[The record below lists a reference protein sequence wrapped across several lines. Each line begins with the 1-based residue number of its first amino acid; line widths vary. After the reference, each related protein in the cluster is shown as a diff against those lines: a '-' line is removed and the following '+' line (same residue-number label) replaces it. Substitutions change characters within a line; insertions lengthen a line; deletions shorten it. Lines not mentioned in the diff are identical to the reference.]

1 LFLPSP
7 FSNLAVHSGN
17 YPELF
22 EMDTKENEVLTEQS
36 SNPIARFVEMVW
48 AYTKGKTPEKVNRS
62 IGEAEFISRD
72 LSWLQ
77 FNFRVLDQARSGGR
91 NLFER
96 MKFLAITASNFDE
109 FFMIRVGSL
118 YNYLDVGRERLDY
131 SGLREVPFRKTLL
144 TESQEFYK
152 AQEKLYFKEL
162 LPQFRKNGLEIVK
175 IAQLDQR
182 ELQLVE
188 EHFNRTIHPMLTPMM
203 LDVYHTFPI
212 VLNKTLTFGVVTRME
227 ENPKNPLRLSFV
239 QVPQNLPRFF
249 DLDRGEITALL
260 PVEEII
266 RWQIHRLFRNVE
278 IESINLFRILRNGDI
293 SIEESDDVESDLV
306 DEVKRQLSNRK
317 TGRVV
322 RVDVEENYSAH
333 MMKVLK
339 ERWDVDEDNIFV
351 TRNLIDYTA
360 LWQIIQRPEFSEK
373 LPLPPLS
380 VPPVF
385 FPNDARKGSIF
396 EILKKRDILLHHP
409 FNSIDI
415 VLKMLEEAAVDPHVL
430 SIKIT
435 IYRLA
440 KNSRIIETLLKA
452 AENGKY
458 VSVLFEVKARFDEEN
473 NIRQAQRLQKA
484 GCFVIYGLGSFKT
497 HTKLC
502 LIVRKEDDQV
512 TRFVH
517 LSSGNYNEDT
527 SRIYTDIGLL
537 TSGETYASDV
547 SEFFNVITG
556 HSKPDQYRYL
566 ITAPRDMRNQLIEMM
581 QREAENAR
589 KGLPSGIVL
598 KVNSLEDKRI
608 IEELYKTSAA
618 GVPVRLIVRGIC
630 CLRPARQGLSENI
643 SVKSIVGDLLEHTRL
658 YYFHNA
664 GDPLIYGGSADMM
677 NRSFDRRLES
687 LFLLVDPNLKKLA
700 VAILDYNLLD
710 NVNSYFMT
718 EDGSYV
724 KYQLQEGEPEINVH
738 RDFYNLSEQDLKKSG
753 LF

>member
-1 LFLPSP
+1 
-7 FSNLAVHSGN
+7 
-17 YPELF
+17 
-22 EMDTKENEVLTEQS
+22 
-36 SNPIARFVEMVW
+36 
-48 AYTKGKTPEKVNRS
+48 
-62 IGEAEFISRD
+62 
-72 LSWLQ
+72 
-77 FNFRVLDQARSGGR
+77 
-91 NLFER
+91 
-96 MKFLAITASNFDE
+96 
-109 FFMIRVGSL
+109 
-118 YNYLDVGRERLDY
+118 
-131 SGLREVPFRKTLL
+131 
-144 TESQEFYK
+144 
-152 AQEKLYFKEL
+152 
-162 LPQFRKNGLEIVK
+162 
-175 IAQLDQR
+175 
-182 ELQLVE
+182 
-188 EHFNRTIHPMLTPMM
+188 
-203 LDVYHTFPI
+203 
-212 VLNKTLTFGVVTRME
+212 
-227 ENPKNPLRLSFV
+227 
-239 QVPQNLPRFF
+239 
-249 DLDRGEITALL
+249 
-260 PVEEII
+260 
-266 RWQIHRLFRNVE
+266 
-278 IESINLFRILRNGDI
+278 
-293 SIEESDDVESDLV
+293 
-306 DEVKRQLSNRK
+306 
-317 TGRVV
+317 
-322 RVDVEENYSAH
+322 

-608 IEELYKTSAA
+608 IEELYKTSDA
-618 GVPVRLIVRGIC
+618 GVPIRLIVRGIC

-687 LFLLVDPNLKKLA
+687 LFRLVDPNLSKLA
-700 VAILDYNLLD
+700 VTILDYNLLD

-724 KYQLQEGEPEINVH
+724 KYQLQEGEDEINVH
-738 RDFYNLSEQDLKKSG
+738 KDFYKLSEQDLKKSG

>member
-1 LFLPSP
+1 MS
-7 FSNLAVHSGN
+7 
-17 YPELF
+17 E
-22 EMDTKENEVLTEQS
+22 KESEILTEQGG
-36 SNPIARFVEMVW
+36 NPLTRFVEMVW
-48 AYTKGKTPEKVNRS
+48 SYTKGKTPEKVNQS
-62 IGEAEFISRD
+62 IGEAMFISRD

-77 FNFRVLDQARSGGR
+77 FNFRVLDLARSEHR
-91 NLFER
+91 NLFEK

-144 TESQEFYK
+144 TEGQEFYK
-152 AQEKLYFKEL
+152 AQEKLFYKEL
-162 LPQFRKNGLEIVK
+162 IPHFRKNGFEIVK
-175 IAQLDQR
+175 IQDLKEG
-182 ELQLVE
+182 ELQEVE
-188 EHFNRTIHPMLTPMM
+188 EYFNRTIHPMLTPMM

-212 VLNKTLTFGVVTRME
+212 VLNKTLTFGVVTRMD

-239 QVPQNLPRFF
+239 QVPQNLPRFYEIS
-249 DLDRGEITALL
+249 RGELKALL

-266 RWQIHRLFRNVE
+266 RWQMHRLFRNVE

-306 DEVKRQLSNRK
+306 DDVKRQLSNRK

-322 RVDVEENYSAH
+322 RVDVEENYSSH

-351 TRNLIDYTA
+351 TRNLLDYTC
-360 LWQIIQRPEFSEK
+360 LWQIIQRPEFSDR
-373 LPLPPLS
+373 LPIAPHPVPPL
-380 VPPVF
+380 F
-385 FPNDARKGSIF
+385 FPSDSRKGSIF
-396 EILKKRDILLHHP
+396 EVLKKRDILLHHP

-415 VLKMLEEAAVDPHVL
+415 VLKMLEEAASDPHVL

-502 LIVRKEDDQV
+502 LIVRKEDNQV

-537 TSGETYASDV
+537 SSKEIYANDV

-556 HSKPDQYRYL
+556 HSKPDQYDYL
-566 ITAPRDMRNQLIEMM
+566 ITAPRDMRNQLIAMM
-581 QREAENAR
+581 QQEAENAR
-589 KGLPSGIVL
+589 RGLPCGVVL
-598 KVNSLEDKRI
+598 KINSLEDQRI
-608 IEELYKTSAA
+608 IEELYKTSQA

-630 CLRPARQGLSENI
+630 CLRPGRAGLSENI

-664 GDPLIYGGSADMM
+664 GEPLIYGGSADMM

-687 LFLLVDPNLKKLA
+687 LFQLVDKDLQRLA
-700 VAILDYNLLD
+700 VSILDFNLRD

-724 KYQLQEGEPEINVH
+724 KYQLQDGESEINIH
-738 RDFYNLSEQDLKKSG
+738 REFYHLQEGNLKNTG

>member
-1 LFLPSP
+1 MPSP

-658 YYFHNA
+658 YYFHNV

>member
-1 LFLPSP
+1 MEKEEEINIES
-7 FSNLAVHSGN
+7 SGN
-17 YPELF
+17 
-22 EMDTKENEVLTEQS
+22 
-36 SNPIARFVEMVW
+36 PITRFVEMVLS
-48 AYTKGKTPEKVNRS
+48 YTKGKTPEKVNKS
-62 IGEAEFISRD
+62 IDEASFISRD

-77 FNFRVLDQARSGGR
+77 FNFRVLDQARSSHR

-118 YNYLDVGRERLDY
+118 YNYLDYGKERLDY
-131 SGLREVPFRKTLL
+131 SGLREIPFRKTLL

-152 AQEKLYFKEL
+152 AQEKLFYKEL
-162 LPQFRKNGLEIVK
+162 KPLFRKNGFEI
-175 IAQLDQR
+175 IGIGDLR
-182 ELQLVE
+182 EQEEKLVE
-188 EHFNRTIHPMLTPMM
+188 DYFDRTIHPMLTPMM

-239 QVPQNLPRFF
+239 QVPQNLPRFYE
-249 DLDRGEITALL
+249 LNRGDVRALL

-266 RWQIHRLFRNVE
+266 RWKMHRLFRNIQ
-278 IESINLFRILRNGDI
+278 IESINLFRVLRNGDV
-293 SIEESDDVESDLV
+293 SIEESDDVEADMV

-322 RVDVEENYSAH
+322 RVDVEENYSSH
-333 MMKVLK
+333 MMKILK
-339 ERWDVDEDNIFV
+339 ERWTVDEDNIFV
-351 TRNLIDYTA
+351 TRNLIDYNC
-360 LWQIIQRPEFSEK
+360 LWQIIQHPEFRDK
-373 LPLPPLS
+373 LPMPPA
-380 VPPVF
+380 PVQPLF
-385 FPNDARKGSIF
+385 FPDDARGGSIF
-396 EILKKRDILLHHP
+396 EILKKQDILLHHP
-409 FNSIDI
+409 FNSIET
-415 VLKMLEEAAVDPHVL
+415 VLKMLEEAATDPHVL

-440 KNSRIIETLLKA
+440 KNSRIIDTLLLA

-502 LIVRKEDDQV
+502 LIVRKEDDKV

-527 SRIYTDIGLL
+527 SKIYTDIGLL
-537 TSGETYASDV
+537 TSKEIYASDV

-556 HSKPDQYRYL
+556 HSKPDRYDHL
-566 ITAPRDMRNQLIEMM
+566 ITSPRDMRNQLIAMM
-581 QREAENAR
+581 RQEAENAR
-589 KGLPSGIVL
+589 KGIPCGIVL
-598 KVNSLEDKRI
+598 KVNSLEDQRT
-608 IEELYKTSAA
+608 IEELYKTSQA
-618 GVPVRLIVRGIC
+618 GVPIRLIVRGIC
-630 CLRPARQGLSENI
+630 CLRPGRKDLSENI
-643 SVKSIVGDLLEHTRL
+643 SVKSLVGDLLEHTRL

-664 GDPLIYGGSADMM
+664 GEPLIYGGSADMM

-687 LFLLVDPNLKKLA
+687 LFRITDPNLLKLA
-700 VAILDYNLLD
+700 VGILNFNLLD
-710 NVNSYFMT
+710 NVNSYYMT

-724 KYQLQEGEPEINVH
+724 KYQLREGEEEINIH
-738 RDFYNLSEQDLKKSG
+738 KLFFRLREEDLKVSG

>member
-1 LFLPSP
+1 M
-7 FSNLAVHSGN
+7 H
-17 YPELF
+17 
-22 EMDTKENEVLTEQS
+22 KESETGLEQS
-36 SNPIARFVEMVW
+36 ANPIKRFVDLVLS
-48 AYTKGKTPEKVNRS
+48 YTKGKTPEKVNRS
-62 IGEAEFISRD
+62 IGEASFISRD

-77 FNFRVLDQARSGGR
+77 FNFRVLDQARTNHR

-118 YNYLDVGRERLDY
+118 YNYLDFGKERLDY
-131 SGLREVPFRKTLL
+131 SGLREVQFRTTLL

-152 AQEKLYFKEL
+152 AQEKLFYKEL
-162 LPQFRKNGLEIVK
+162 KPLFKKNGFEITK
-175 IAQLDQR
+175 IDDLR
-182 ELQLVE
+182 EDERNKVE
-188 EHFNRTIHPMLTPMM
+188 DYFHRTIHPMLTPMM

-227 ENPKNPLRLSFV
+227 DNPKNPLRLSFV
-239 QVPQNLPRFF
+239 QVPQNLARFY
-249 DLDRGEITALL
+249 EIERADTRILL
-260 PVEEII
+260 PIEEII
-266 RWQIHRLFRNVE
+266 RWQMHRLFRNIE
-278 IESINLFRILRNGDI
+278 IVSINLFRVLRNGDI

-322 RVDVEENYSAH
+322 RVDVEENYSDH

-339 ERWDVDEDNIFV
+339 DRWDIDESNIFV

-360 LWQIIQRPEFSEK
+360 LWQILNHPDYKER
-373 LPLPPLS
+373 LPMPPAPVSPLFLPKDS
-380 VPPVF
+380 
-385 FPNDARKGSIF
+385 RKGSIF
-396 EILKKRDILLHHP
+396 EILKKQDILLHHP
-409 FNSIDI
+409 FNSIDN
-415 VLKMLEEAAVDPHVL
+415 VLRMLEEAATDPYVL
-430 SIKIT
+430 SIKLT

-440 KNSRIIETLLKA
+440 KNSRIIDALLKA

-502 LIVRKEDDQV
+502 LIVRKENDKV

-517 LSSGNYNEDT
+517 LASGNYNEDT
-527 SRIYTDIGLL
+527 SKIYTDIGLL
-537 TSGETYASDV
+537 TSKEIYANDV

-556 HSKPDQYRYL
+556 HSKPDRYDYL
-566 ITAPRDMRNQLIEMM
+566 ITSPRDMRNQLIEMM
-581 QREAENAR
+581 RKESENA
-589 KGLPSGIVL
+589 KNGLPCGIVL
-598 KVNSLEDKRI
+598 KVNSLEDQST
-608 IEELYKTSAA
+608 IEELYKASQA
-618 GVPVRLIVRGIC
+618 GVPIQLIVRGIC
-630 CLRPARQGLSENI
+630 CLRPGRQGLSDNI
-643 SVKSIVGDLLEHTRL
+643 TVKSIVGDFLEHTRL
-658 YYFHNA
+658 YYFHNN
-664 GDPLIYGGSADMM
+664 GDPLVYGGSADMM

-687 LFLLVDPNLKKLA
+687 LFRIADENLLKI
-700 VAILDYNLLD
+700 AISILHFNQLD
-710 NVNSYFMT
+710 NVNSYYMT

-724 KYQLQEGEPEINVH
+724 KYQLQENESELNIH
-738 RDFYNLSEQDLKKSG
+738 KLFYKLTEDQLLETS

>member
-1 LFLPSP
+1 MFLPSP

>member
-1 LFLPSP
+1 
-7 FSNLAVHSGN
+7 
-17 YPELF
+17 
-22 EMDTKENEVLTEQS
+22 MVL
-36 SNPIARFVEMVW
+36 

-62 IGEAEFISRD
+62 IGEASFISRD

-77 FNFRVLDQARSGGR
+77 FNFRVLDQARTNHR

-96 MKFLAITASNFDE
+96 LKFLAITASNFDE

-118 YNYLDVGRERLDY
+118 YNYLDFGKERLDY
-131 SGLREVPFRKTLL
+131 SGLREVQFRTTLL

-152 AQEKLYFKEL
+152 AQEKLFYKEL
-162 LPQFRKNGLEIVK
+162 QPLFKKNGFEIIK
-175 IAQLDQR
+175 IDGLKEDER
-182 ELQLVE
+182 DKVE
-188 EHFNRTIHPMLTPMM
+188 DYFHRTIHPMLTPMM

-227 ENPKNPLRLSFV
+227 DNPKNPLRLSFV
-239 QVPQNLPRFF
+239 QVPQNLARFY
-249 DLDRGEITALL
+249 EIERADTRVLL
-260 PVEEII
+260 PIEEII
-266 RWQIHRLFRNVE
+266 RWQMHRLFRNIE
-278 IESINLFRILRNGDI
+278 IVSINLFRILRNGDI

-322 RVDVEENYSAH
+322 RVDVEENYSDH

-339 ERWDVDEDNIFV
+339 ERWDVDESNIFV

-360 LWQIIQRPEFSEK
+360 LWQILNHPDYKER
-373 LPLPPLS
+373 LPIPPAPVAPLFLPKDS
-380 VPPVF
+380 
-385 FPNDARKGSIF
+385 RKGSIF
-396 EILKKRDILLHHP
+396 EILKKQDILLHHP
-409 FNSIDI
+409 FNSIDN
-415 VLKMLEEAAVDPHVL
+415 VLRMLEEAATDPYVL
-430 SIKIT
+430 SIKLT

-440 KNSRIIETLLKA
+440 KNSRIIDALLKA

-502 LIVRKEDDQV
+502 LIVRKENDKV

-517 LSSGNYNEDT
+517 LASGNYNEDT
-527 SRIYTDIGLL
+527 SKIYTDIGLL
-537 TSGETYASDV
+537 TSKEIYANDV

-556 HSKPDQYRYL
+556 HSKPDRYDYL
-566 ITAPRDMRNQLIEMM
+566 ITSPRDMRNQLIEMM
-581 QREAENAR
+581 RKESENAR
-589 KGLPSGIVL
+589 NGLPSGIVL
-598 KVNSLEDKRI
+598 KVNSLEDQST
-608 IEELYKTSAA
+608 IEELYKASQA
-618 GVPVRLIVRGIC
+618 GVPIQLIVRGIC
-630 CLRPARQGLSENI
+630 CLRPGRQGLSDNI
-643 SVKSIVGDLLEHTRL
+643 TVKSIVGDFLEHTRL
-658 YYFHNA
+658 YYFHNN
-664 GDPLIYGGSADMM
+664 GEPLVYGGSADMM

-687 LFLLVDPNLKKLA
+687 LFRIADENLLKLA
-700 VAILDYNLLD
+700 ISILHFNQLD
-710 NVNSYFMT
+710 NVNSYYMT

-724 KYQLQEGEPEINVH
+724 KYQLQENETELNIH
-738 RDFYNLSEQDLKKSG
+738 KLFYKLTEDQLLETS

>member
-1 LFLPSP
+1 M
-7 FSNLAVHSGN
+7 
-17 YPELF
+17 E
-22 EMDTKENEVLTEQS
+22 TKENDLLTEVS

-62 IGEAEFISRD
+62 IGEAELISRD

-77 FNFRVLDQARSGGR
+77 FNFRVLDQARSGNR

-162 LPQFRKNGLEIVK
+162 IPDFRKNGFEIVK
-175 IAQLDQR
+175 IEQLDQR
-182 ELQLVE
+182 ELLLVE

-322 RVDVEENYSAH
+322 RVDVEENYSVH

-351 TRNLIDYTA
+351 TRNLIDYTS

-373 LPLPPLS
+373 LPLAPHT

-385 FPNDARKGSIF
+385 FPDDARKGSIF

-415 VLKMLEEAAVDPHVL
+415 VLKMLEEAATDPHVL

-440 KNSRIIETLLKA
+440 RNSRIIETLLKA

-527 SRIYTDIGLL
+527 SKIYTDIGLL
-537 TSGETYASDV
+537 TSGEIYANDV

-581 QREAENAR
+581 QQEAENAR

-630 CLRPARQGLSENI
+630 CLRPGRAGLSENI

-664 GDPLIYGGSADMM
+664 GEPLIFGGSADMM

-687 LFLLVDPNLKKLA
+687 LFRLVDSNLIKLA
-700 VAILDYNLLD
+700 VTILDYNLRD

-724 KYQLQEGEPEINVH
+724 KYQLQEGEAEINVH
-738 RDFYNLSEQDLKKSG
+738 RDFYHLKESELKKTS